1 MLKCKLI
8 TYTPDAEKLVAEA
21 AKLCYAKSDID
32 TLSENLTPDK
42 VESFLKLLGDLGHE
56 SPIEHASF
64 TFGIEGVSRSLLAQL
79 TRHRIALPT
88 SIELWQGGE
97 CVARQVA
104 DDAAEVDMLRE
115 NCRRLVYSFD
125 LGGVS
130 SGSTLVLK
138 VMRPKGKI
146 NHIAIDEI
154 RLKP

>member
-1 MLKCKLI
+1 M
-8 TYTPDAEKLVAEA
+8 DALLPRYNQAVPTGGTVDEPAAPVCVHVAA
-21 AKLCYAKSDID
+21 
-32 TLSENLTPDK
+32 
-42 VESFLKLLGDLGHE
+42 DLE
-56 SPIEHASF
+56 
-64 TFGIEGVSRSLLAQL
+64 
-79 TRHRIALPT
+79 
-88 SIELWQGGE
+88 
-97 CVARQVA
+97 VAA

-138 VMRPKGKI
+138 VMRSKGKI